1 VKVKRFSEA
10 VAFLIVRRLPA
21 PVLLILSS
29 LLWGG
34 NFVVGRAV
42 AEGIPPVSLAF
53 YRWVTAL
60 IVLAL
65 LAGRATLRSL
75 PVLRRH
81 LGWLLLSSF
90 TGVLLFHTL
99 VYTGLHTTTAIN
111 ASLIVATSPVIIP
124 IVVYL
129 ASRERITPRE
139 GVGIVATMV
148 GVVIVL
154 TRGNLTALSNLHF
167 AAGDLMILGA
177 VIAWAVYS
185 VALQRRPDVPPL
197 VIVTAVAAVGTLMIA
212 PFYVWEAVSVGGFA
226 WNLPHIATFLYVG
239 IFASVIAYIA
249 WNQGVVS
256 VGPTR
261 AGPYLN
267 LMPLFSAVLA
277 VLFLGEAIHVFHL
290 VGGAFIA
297 AGLWV
302 STT

>member
-1 VKVKRFSEA
+1 M
-10 VAFLIVRRLPA
+10 RRLPA
-21 PVLLILSS
+21 PILLVLSS

-60 IVLAL
+60 IVLVL
-65 LAGRATLRSL
+65 MAGPATVRAL

-81 LGWLLLSSF
+81 IGWLLLSSF

-99 VYTGLHTTTAIN
+99 VYRGLHTTTAIS
-111 ASLIVATSPVIIP
+111 ASLILATSPVVIP

-129 ASRERITPRE
+129 VSRERLTPRE

-148 GVVIVL
+148 GVVVVL
-154 TRGNLTALSNLHF
+154 TRGDVRALAHLHF
-167 AAGDLMILGA
+167 ATGDLLILGA
-177 VIAWAVYS
+177 VVAWAVYS
-185 VALQRRPDVPPL
+185 VALRRRPDVPPL
-197 VIVTAVAAVGTLMIA
+197 VIVTAVAAVGTVMIA
-212 PFYVWEAVSVGGFA
+212 PFYVWEAVTVGGFI

-239 IFASVIAYIA
+239 IFASVVAYIA
-249 WNQGVVS
+249 WNQGVVA
-256 VGPTR
+256 VGPTK

-267 LMPLFSAVLA
+267 LMPLFSGVLA
-277 VLFLGEAIHVFHL
+277 VVFLGEAIHVFHL
-290 VGGAFIA
+290 VGAAFIG